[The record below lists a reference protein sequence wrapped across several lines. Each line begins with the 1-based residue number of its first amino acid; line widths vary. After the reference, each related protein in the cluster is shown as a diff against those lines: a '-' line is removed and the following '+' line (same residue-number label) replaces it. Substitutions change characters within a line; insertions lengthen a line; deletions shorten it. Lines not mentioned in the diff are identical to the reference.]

1 MNIWRTLFLLPILLS
16 LSSCSDPV
24 QSVWADYQTRLSRV
38 TSVEFPP
45 VASLPLTS
53 LPSIS
58 QLRQPVAELELSL
71 LNMLALRR
79 CGLDQL
85 VGERNSSLGKV
96 QSVSQRFRYE
106 SKFLQ
111 QVQPCLSPVVLDK
124 DLTAQL
130 LTMSRRKAAD
140 MPKQWLNLLM
150 LDPTLRQQ
158 FQPAAEP
165 LPLSGQAGLTQ
176 SLQALHQLLAIQQL
190 VNDQQWR
197 LLSEQNA
204 EQALALLYQSGF
216 LSRWLHSLYRHLEFL
231 SQTQAA
237 LDQHPIEQFCPTGK
251 AHGKAEVL
259 QGVLTKVFIS
269 RIQQP
274 LAELDGAYQQFWPLL
289 TALYQKSPLW
299 PALQQRFEQPLL
311 KLKQQL
317 RLHVAWWQ
325 QVQHQCA
332 APALNAETH

>member
-111 QVQPCLSPVVLDK
+111 QVQPCLRPGLLSTELSDQLQLVSQRK
-124 DLTAQL
+124 RIDL
-130 LTMSRRKAAD
+130 
-140 MPKQWLNLLM
+140 PNQWINLLM

-158 FQPAAEP
+158 WQPAAEG
-165 LPLSGQAGLTQ
+165 LPLSGQPGLTE
-176 SLQALHQLLAIQQL
+176 SLQALHQLQRIQQL
-190 VNDQQWR
+190 LEKEQWQA
-197 LLSEQNA
+197 LSEQNA
-204 EQALALLYQSGF
+204 EDALALLYQSGY
-216 LSRWLHSLYRHLEFL
+216 LSRWLHSVFSHLRL
-231 SQTQAA
+231 LQQTNSA
-237 LDQHPIEQFCPTGK
+237 LEQLQIAQFCPAGK
-251 AHGKAEVL
+251 AHGNQEKL
-259 QGVLTKVFIS
+259 QGVLTQVFIP

-274 LAELDGAYQQFWPLL
+274 LAQLDGAYQQFWPLL
-289 TALYQKSPLW
+289 SALYQQSPLW
-299 PALQQRFEQPLL
+299 PALQQRFDQPLQD
-311 KLKQQL
+311 LKQQL
-317 RLHVAWWQ
+317 HVHVAWWQ

-332 APALNAETH
+332 TPGAASSAN